1 MSCPVCF
8 FRDQYQSDIKHRT
21 FGIGRFERKLEL
33 YRDYF
38 IHAVS
43 QLGSLR
49 RCACYTT
56 YNNPAMVSWTDFFLS
71 ELQGSMIYIE
81 NAFNGL
87 IAVYDDFI
95 RQTERTATKT
105 LWDYIQREDLLDQ
118 VEGRMTLGG
127 FFYRARTQDKD
138 GFDETEIRE
147 YFHIPFS
154 KRHCVGNQRFS
165 ISGHPMLYFGSSVLT
180 VIKEMQKDLS
190 DLVVAAF
197 VPRLS
202 AQPGTKLFSLTNHI
216 NSAIELSLPGM
227 LDVGS
232 ALSYDDP
239 ELVPNRSTIKKDI
252 YKVILMNVCTFPV
265 EFRGSFVAEYAI
277 PQMLTTALIEHGYAG
292 VVFPSTKDFSD
303 LSGQHAF
310 SSHHL
315 NLGLFVPY
323 DKQNES
329 NEVLL
334 SAFWHTTVSQG
345 SAQLTVADLVNKCED
360 VVDLVKRYE
369 DVCRMSNI
377 SSHGSSDYRLP
388 TIRLKLS
395 LKYLERALIG
405 GIGYYTTDFGQLELQ
420 LSMAMLNT
428 WELQLTSWVRKPR
441 ARYTPVPNPQRGL
454 YK

>member
-38 IHAVS
+38 IDAVR

-56 YNNPAMVSWTDFFLS
+56 YNNPAMVAWTDSFLS
-71 ELQGSMIYIE
+71 ELQESMIHIE

-95 RQTERTATKT
+95 RRTERTATNT
-105 LWDYIQREDLLDQ
+105 LWSYIQKKDLLDQ
-118 VEGRMTLGG
+118 VEGRMTLGR
-127 FFYRARTQDKD
+127 FFYRARDKD
-138 GFDETEIRE
+138 GVDETEIRE

-165 ISGHPMLYFGSSVLT
+165 TSGHPMLYFGSSVLT
-180 VIKEMQKDLS
+180 VIKEMQKNVA

-202 AQPGTKLFSLTNHI
+202 AQSGTKLFSLTNHI
-216 NSAIELSLPGM
+216 NSAIELSLPGI

-232 ALSYDDP
+232 GLSYDDS
-239 ELVPNRSTIKKDI
+239 ELAPNRSTIKKDI
-252 YKVILMNVCTFPV
+252 YEVILMNVCTFPV

-277 PQMLTTALIEHGYAG
+277 PQMLTTALIEHDYAG

-334 SAFWHTTVSQG
+334 SAFWHTTVSPG
-345 SAQLTVADLVNKCED
+345 SVQLTVADLVKKCED
-360 VVDLVKRYE
+360 VCKL
-369 DVCRMSNI
+369 SSI
-377 SSHGSSDYRLP
+377 SPHGSNDYILP
-388 TIRLKLS
+388 TIQLKLS
-395 LKYLERALIG
+395 LGYLERALIG
-405 GIGYYTTDFGQLELQ
+405 GNGYYTTDFGQLELQ
-420 LSMAMLNT
+420 LSKAMLNA
-428 WELQLTSWVRKPR
+428 WALELSQGS
-441 ARYTPVPNPQRGL
+441 GL
-454 YK
+454 C

>member
-8 FRDQYQSDIKHRT
+8 FRDQYQSNIKHRT

-38 IHAVS
+38 IDAVR

-49 RCACYTT
+49 HCACYTT
-56 YNNPAMVSWTDFFLS
+56 YNNPAMVSWTDSFLS
-71 ELQGSMIYIE
+71 ELQGSMIHIE

-87 IAVYDDFI
+87 IEVYDAFI
-95 RQTERTATKT
+95 RRTERTATET
-105 LWDYIQREDLLDQ
+105 LWSYIQREGLLNQ
-118 VEGRMTLGG
+118 VEQRTTFGS
-127 FFYRARTQDKD
+127 FFYRARDKGD
-138 GFDETEIRE
+138 FDETEIRE

-154 KRHCVGNQRFS
+154 KRHCVGNRRFS

-180 VIKEMQKDLS
+180 VIKEIQKGDVS

-202 AQPGTKLFSLTNHI
+202 AQSGTKLFSLTNHI
-216 NSAIELSLPGM
+216 NKAIELRLPSM

-232 ALSYDDP
+232 VLYDDSDQD
-239 ELVPNRSTIKKDI
+239 PNRSTIKKDI
-252 YKVILMNVCTFPV
+252 YEVILMNVCTFPV
-265 EFRGSFVAEYAI
+265 EFHGAFVAEYAI
-277 PQMLTTALIEHGYAG
+277 PQMLTTALIEHDYAG

-310 SSHHL
+310 SSHHF

-334 SAFWHTTVSQG
+334 STFWHTTVRLG
-345 SAQLTVADLVNKCED
+345 SVQLTVADLVQKC
-360 VVDLVKRYE
+360 E

-377 SSHGSSDYRLP
+377 SPHGSNDYILP
-388 TIRLKLS
+388 TTQLKLS
-395 LKYLERALIG
+395 LEDLARALIG
-405 GIGYYTTDFGQLELQ
+405 GNGYYTTDFGQLELQ
-420 LSMAMLNT
+420 LSMAILNA
-428 WELQLTSWVRKPR
+428 WELELSQGG
-441 ARYTPVPNPQRGL
+441 GL
-454 YK
+454 C

>member
-8 FRDQYQSDIKHRT
+8 FRDQYQSDIKHMT

-38 IHAVS
+38 IDAVR
-43 QLGSLR
+43 QLCSLQH
-49 RCACYTT
+49 CACYTT
-56 YNNPAMVSWTDFFLS
+56 YNNPAMVSWADSFMS
-71 ELQGSMIYIE
+71 ELQGSMIHIE

-87 IAVYDDFI
+87 VAVYDDFI
-95 RQTERTATKT
+95 SRTERTATET
-105 LWDYIQREDLLDQ
+105 LWSYIQREGLLNQ
-118 VEGRMTLGG
+118 VEERRTFGR
-127 FFYRARTQDKD
+127 FFYRARDKSD
-138 GFDETEIRE
+138 FDETEIRE

-154 KRHCVGNQRFS
+154 KRHYVGSQRFS

-202 AQPGTKLFSLTNHI
+202 AQPSTKLFSLTNHI
-216 NSAIELSLPGM
+216 NSGIELSLPSM

-232 ALSYDDP
+232 VSYDDP
-239 ELVPNRSTIKKDI
+239 DMIPIPNRSTIKKDI
-252 YKVILMNVCTFPV
+252 YEVILMNVCTFPV

-334 SAFWHTTVSQG
+334 SAFWHTIVRPG
-345 SAQLTVADLVNKCED
+345 SVQLTVADLVQKC
-360 VVDLVKRYE
+360 E
-369 DVCRMSNI
+369 DVCRMSNK
-377 SSHGSSDYRLP
+377 SPHGSNDYICP
-388 TIRLKLS
+388 TIQLKLG

-405 GIGYYTTDFGQLELQ
+405 GNGYYTTDFGQLELQ
-420 LSMAMLNT
+420 LSMAMLNA
-428 WELQLTSWVRKPR
+428 WELELSQGGSLC
-441 ARYTPVPNPQRGL
+441 
-454 YK
+454 

>member
-8 FRDQYQSDIKHRT
+8 FRDQNQSDIKHRT
-21 FGIGRFERKLEL
+21 FGFGRFERKLEL

-38 IHAVS
+38 IDAVR

-56 YNNPAMVSWTDFFLS
+56 YNNPAMVSWTNSFLS
-71 ELQGSMIYIE
+71 KLQGSMIHIKD
-81 NAFNGL
+81 AFNGL

-105 LWDYIQREDLLDQ
+105 LWDYIQSEDLLDQ
-118 VEGRMTLGG
+118 VEGRMTLGR
-127 FFYRARTQDKD
+127 FFYRARARDKD

-154 KRHCVGNQRFS
+154 KRHYVGNQRFS
-165 ISGHPMLYFGSSVLT
+165 ISGHPMLYFGSSVFT

-190 DLVVAAF
+190 DLGVAAF

-232 ALSYDDP
+232 VSYDDP
-239 ELVPNRSTIKKDI
+239 KLAPNRSTIKQDI
-252 YKVILMNVCTFPV
+252 YEVILMNVCTFPV

-334 SAFWHTTVSQG
+334 STFWHTTVSPR
-345 SAQLTVADLVNKCED
+345 SVQLTVADLVKKCED
-360 VVDLVKRYE
+360 I
-369 DVCRMSNI
+369 CRMSNI
-377 SSHGSSDYRLP
+377 SPHGSNDYIIP
-388 TIRLKLS
+388 IAQLKLS
-395 LKYLERALIG
+395 LEYLERALIG
-405 GIGYYTTDFGQLELQ
+405 GNGYYTTDFGQLELQ

-428 WELQLTSWVRKPR
+428 WELELSPGC
-441 ARYTPVPNPQRGL
+441 GL
-454 YK
+454 C